1 MFDRYKRKKYPA
13 GYVDLCKFVRFY
25 DDCSYNENGI
35 TNKDKYHYEYRSFY
49 LQGVSNEDWTVI
61 SLSQERAMDKI
72 LKFMSEHP
80 EARKTGY
87 IIDEESKEKDIR
99 LTKALHKLN
108 INYKEVYEYNKY
120 LDNQIIAALDM
131 ALERQYSSDNENNMK
146 DNDEYDYDR

>member
-1 MFDRYKRKKYPA
+1 
-13 GYVDLCKFVRFY
+13 
-25 DDCSYNENGI
+25 
-35 TNKDKYHYEYRSFY
+35 
-49 LQGVSNEDWTVI
+49 
-61 SLSQERAMDKI
+61 
-72 LKFMSEHP
+72 MSEHP

-108 INYKEVYEYNKY
+108 INYKEAYEYNKY

>member
-87 IIDEESKEKDIR
+87 IIDEKSKEKDIR
-99 LTKALHKLN
+99 LTKSLHKLN
-108 INYKEVYEYNKY
+108 INYKEAYEYNTY
-120 LDNQIIAALDM
+120 LDNQIIAALDF
-131 ALERQYSSDNENNMK
+131 ALEKQYSTKEDINN
-146 DNDEYDYDR
+146 DYDIDY